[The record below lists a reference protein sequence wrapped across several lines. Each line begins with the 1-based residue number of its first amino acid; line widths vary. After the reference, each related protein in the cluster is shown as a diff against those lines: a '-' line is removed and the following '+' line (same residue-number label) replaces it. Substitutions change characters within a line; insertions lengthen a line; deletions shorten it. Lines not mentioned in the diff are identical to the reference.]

1 MYFLSFIVKLSQFSF
16 VYSTLTFR
24 SLRGSN
30 IVLIVY
36 NSVWEAFEL
45 KLRSSS
51 SSLSGFERGDGILST
66 DERLMSPGYC
76 DDVGAED
83 KTE

>member
-1 MYFLSFIVKLSQFSF
+1 
-16 VYSTLTFR
+16 
-24 SLRGSN
+24 
-30 IVLIVY
+30 LIVY
-36 NSVWEAFEL
+36 NSIWEAFEL